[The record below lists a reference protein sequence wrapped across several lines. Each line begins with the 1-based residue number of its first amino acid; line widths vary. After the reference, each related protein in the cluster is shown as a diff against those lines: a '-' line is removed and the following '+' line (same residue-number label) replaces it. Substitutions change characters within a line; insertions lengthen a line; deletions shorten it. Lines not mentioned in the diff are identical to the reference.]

1 MILFPYRVIVG
12 NNPRHSTGSGRF
24 HSIVSRRP
32 EIASKLSVMENRLR
46 SLEHT
51 LLASKRFAGS
61 EALAG
66 LADCAS
72 PEAGEAG
79 VEISTELIEALS
91 DPDPGVRRLALGTIK
106 DFGSESAAAM
116 IVPALHDPE
125 SSVRCAA
132 AAAAA
137 ETGASAAV
145 FSLILSLDDPA
156 LEVRRMAKLAIEK
169 ITDRK
174 IDFDSSR
181 DSSARRK
188 KISSLK
194 KWWEEERFASLAAE
208 VETVFRS

>member
-1 MILFPYRVIVG
+1 LDLILFPYRVIVG
-12 NNPRHSTGSGRF
+12 NNSCHSTRSERF

-32 EIASKLSVMENRLR
+32 EITSKLSVMENRLR
-46 SLEHT
+46 SIEHT

-61 EALAG
+61 EAL
-66 LADCAS
+66 DRAS

-91 DPDPGVRRLALGTIK
+91 DPDPGVRRLALGTIN
-106 DFGSESAAAM
+106 DFGLESAAAM

-174 IDFDSSR
+174 IDFDFSK

-194 KWWEEERFASLAAE
+194 KWWEDERFASLAAE
-208 VETVFRS
+208 VEAVFRS